1 MTGAAGPGEAGSGSQ
16 PPALP
21 AGPGRRGRGAA
32 LGAAASSIP
41 RAAPLPPPHHPSAP
55 PAGPGTARTA
65 PTGSRAPCPGRAV
78 GLEPRPLPGG
88 RRGRSPP
95 TPCPAP
101 RGGVCGGGG
110 FLALGPARR
119 FKGLRR
125 AFPSPKAAVE
135 EWEGS
140 AWETGPAAAP
150 GRALGGGAGAPCVC
164 VGCYFPIIFFFFSA
178 LKADG
183 FIGALGGGRDRPAPP
198 ATAEPR
204 RKLRSKRLLI
214 RAAPLLPGPKRTSN
228 CKY

>member
-150 GRALGGGAGAPCVC
+150 GRALGGGGAPCVC
-164 VGCYFPIIFFFFSA
+164 VLVVTFPLFFFFFRPKS
-178 LKADG
+178 G
-183 FIGALGGGRDRPAPP
+183 RVYRRLGGWQRPTRAPGY
-198 ATAEPR
+198 
-204 RKLRSKRLLI
+204 S
-214 RAAPLLPGPKRTSN
+214 RAAPQAPQQTPVDSGCASPPRPKAH
-228 CKY
+228 K